1 MLIPYLMSPYIKMSS
16 GLGVGCIMSFLAL
29 STGTPLEPL
38 PILYILSS
46 ARWVYGAD
54 RFLDGKVEDDPESL
68 AFALL
73 CANMILWY
81 NDLSPWI
88 APEILS
94 LVIYPEFKKSFPLLK
109 PFYVGTFWT
118 GAITVVPHLI
128 SNIEVNYDQTLSVGM
143 LATAISNLADID
155 DIDDDINNEIYT
167 IPSRFGVTNAKVLS
181 AGLFI
186 GSVYK
191 SGIIPHALVH
201 KKNSHRRSYV
211 QRHMKNIGNCNAL
224 LAH

>member
-1 MLIPYLMSPYIKMSS
+1 MTS
-16 GLGVGCIMSFLAL
+16 GLGVGFIMTFLAL
-29 STGTPLEPL
+29 STGTPFEPI

-46 ARWVYGAD
+46 ARWVYGSD
-54 RFLDGKVEDDPESL
+54 RYLDGKVEDNPESL
-68 AFALL
+68 ACALL

-81 NDLSPWI
+81 NDLSILI

-94 LVIYPEFKKSFPLLK
+94 LVMYPEFKKNFPLLK

-128 SNIEVNYDQTLSVGM
+128 SNIDINYDHTLSIGL

-155 DIDDDINNEIYT
+155 DVYTDENNQIYT
-167 IPSRFGVTNAKVLS
+167 IPSRYGVTNTRLLS
-181 AGLFI
+181 TGLFI

-191 SGIIPHALVH
+191 SGIVPHAFKTNNTLRRKILVKNRLFTTF
-201 KKNSHRRSYV
+201 KKNI
-211 QRHMKNIGNCNAL
+211 QCIL
-224 LAH
+224 TI

>member
-1 MLIPYLMSPYIKMSS
+1 MSS
-16 GLGVGCIMSFLAL
+16 GLGVGTIMVFLAL
-29 STGTPLEPL
+29 CSGTPFEPL

-46 ARWVYGAD
+46 ARWVYGSD
-54 RFLDGKVEDDPESL
+54 RYLDDKIDDNPESL
-68 AFALL
+68 ACALL
-73 CANMILWY
+73 LANMILWY
-81 NDLSPWI
+81 SDLSILI

-94 LVIYPEFKKSFPLLK
+94 LVAYPQFKRTFPLLK

-128 SNIEVNYDQTLSVGM
+128 SDVYIDTDQVLSVGM

-155 DIDDDINNEIYT
+155 DIDDDINNGIYT
-167 IPSRFGVTNAKVLS
+167 IPSRYGIIATRTLS

-191 SGIIPHALVH
+191 SGLVPHATPKRIMRKTLFNGKRVFT
-201 KKNSHRRSYV
+201 
-211 QRHMKNIGNCNAL
+211 MKSSTIINL
-224 LAH
+224 R

>member
-1 MLIPYLMSPYIKMSS
+1 MSPYIKMSS

-54 RFLDGKVEDDPESL
+54 RFLDGKVEDNPESL
-68 AFALL
+68 ACALL

-94 LVIYPEFKKSFPLLK
+94 LVMYPEFKKNFPLLK

-118 GAITVVPHLI
+118 GAITVIPHLI
-128 SNIEVNYDQTLSVGM
+128 SNIEVNYDHTLSVGM

-167 IPSRFGVTNAKVLS
+167 MPSRFGITSAKVLS

-201 KKNSHRRSYV
+201 KKISHRRSYV
-211 QRHMKNIGNCNAL
+211 QRHMRNIGTYNAL

>member
-1 MLIPYLMSPYIKMSS
+1 MSS

-54 RFLDGKVEDDPESL
+54 RFLDGKVEDNPKSL
-68 AFALL
+68 ACALL

-94 LVIYPEFKKSFPLLK
+94 LVMYPEFKKNLPLLK
-109 PFYVGTFWT
+109 PFYVGTLWT

-128 SNIEVNYDQTLSVGM
+128 SNIEVNYDHTLSVGM

-167 IPSRFGVTNAKVLS
+167 IPSRFGVTSAKVLS

-201 KKNSHRRSYV
+201 KKTPHRKSYI
-211 QRHMKNIGNCNAL
+211 QRHMMNIGRTYCAL
-224 LAH
+224 HAH